1 MGTFFCFLL
10 EKMLCEIRKGLLP
23 IAFVAG
29 IFKNDKFWLAM
40 VLKKMFQYQRRKTTI
55 TKKEKGHVQEFEE
68 SGIRGVL
75 P

>member
-29 IFKNDKFWLAM
+29 IFKNENFRLAM
-40 VLKKMFQYQRRKTTI
+40 VLKKMFPMELPEFCRLPL
-55 TKKEKGHVQEFEE
+55 GSHVLWNDT
-68 SGIRGVL
+68 IRG
-75 P
+75 